1 MRGFPGMND
10 VAEMNVARRGGK
22 ALLLNQFIPYLLV
35 NLAKRVSD
43 SCASIYETDFDV
55 TIPEWRILARLAEND
70 RQNSR
75 ELAAVTF
82 MDKSKVSRAV
92 KLLDEKGYLL
102 KVKDVADQRVTYLS
116 LSETGRE
123 LYERI
128 APEALAWESQLLD
141 ALDITEYRDLIRIVE
156 KLNRRLDEFDAS
168 GAGSSTAR

>member
-1 MRGFPGMND
+1 MNE
-10 VAEMNVARRGGK
+10 VAGVKAARRGGR

-43 SCASIYETDFDV
+43 SCASIYENDFDI

-75 ELAAVTF
+75 ELATVTF

-92 KLLDEKGYLL
+92 RLLDDKGYLL
-102 KVKDVADQRVTYLS
+102 KAKDVADQRVTYLS
-116 LSETGRE
+116 LSRAGRA

-128 APEALAWESQLLD
+128 APEALAWESRLLD
-141 ALDITEYRDLIRIVE
+141 ALDITEYRDLMRIVE
-156 KLNRRLDEFDAS
+156 KLNRRLDQLDGTGS
-168 GAGSSTAR
+168 GSSAAR

>member
-1 MRGFPGMND
+1 
-10 VAEMNVARRGGK
+10 
-22 ALLLNQFIPYLLV
+22 
-35 NLAKRVSD
+35 
-43 SCASIYETDFDV
+43 
-55 TIPEWRILARLAEND
+55 
-70 RQNSR
+70 
-75 ELAAVTF
+75 VTF

-116 LSETGRE
+116 LSQTGRE

>member
-1 MRGFPGMND
+1 MDELTQARS
-10 VAEMNVARRGGK
+10 ARRGGK
-22 ALLLNQFIPYLLV
+22 VLLLNQFIPYLLV

-43 SCASIYETDFDV
+43 SCASIYQSDFDV

-92 KLLDEKGYLL
+92 KLLDDKGYLM
-102 KVKDVADQRVTYLS
+102 KVKDAADQRVTYLS
-116 LSETGRE
+116 LSRSGRE

-128 APEALAWESQLLD
+128 APEALAWESRLLD
-141 ALDITEYRDLIRIVE
+141 ALDITEYRDLMRIVE
-156 KLNRRLDEFDAS
+156 KLNRRLDEFDTS
-168 GAGSSTAR
+168 GAGSSTVR

>member
-1 MRGFPGMND
+1 MSD
-10 VAEMNVARRGGK
+10 VAEMKAARRGGK
-22 ALLLNQFIPYLLV
+22 VLLLNQFIPYLLV

-43 SCASIYETDFDV
+43 SCASIYENDFDI

-102 KVKDVADQRVTYLS
+102 KAKDVADQRVTYLS
-116 LSETGRE
+116 LSQAGRA

-128 APEALAWESQLLD
+128 APEALAWESRLLD
-141 ALDITEYRDLIRIVE
+141 ALDITEYRDLMRIVE
-156 KLNRRLDEFDAS
+156 KLNRRLDQFDGTGS
-168 GAGSSTAR
+168 GSSAAR

>member
-1 MRGFPGMND
+1 MSD
-10 VAEMNVARRGGK
+10 VAEIKTARRGGK
-22 ALLLNQFIPYLLV
+22 VLLLNQFTPYLLV

-43 SCASIYETDFDV
+43 SCASIYENDFDI

-92 KLLDEKGYLL
+92 KLLDKKGYLL
-102 KVKDVADQRVTYLS
+102 KAKDVADQRVTYLS
-116 LSETGRE
+116 LSGAGRA

-128 APEALAWESQLLD
+128 APEALAWESRLLD
-141 ALDITEYRDLIRIVE
+141 ALDITEYRDLMRIVE
-156 KLNRRLDEFDAS
+156 KLNRRLDQFDGTGS
-168 GAGSSTAR
+168 GSSAAR